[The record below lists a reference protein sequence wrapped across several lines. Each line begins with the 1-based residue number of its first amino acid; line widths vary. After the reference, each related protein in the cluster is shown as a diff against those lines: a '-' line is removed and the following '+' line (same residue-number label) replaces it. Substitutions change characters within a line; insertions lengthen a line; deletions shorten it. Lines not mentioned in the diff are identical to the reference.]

1 MEKFPREQLDSSR
14 HDEALQAKM
23 SREVQ
28 ATRRANPRVR
38 CPECGSNA
46 NLVWFFFSSPPKTW
60 QMQAGRAG
68 VIAFCDV
75 HERQV
80 MFLSHARS

>member
-1 MEKFPREQLDSSR
+1 MERFPREELDASR
-14 HDEALQAKM
+14 RDESLQAKM
-23 SREVQ
+23 RREVE
-28 ATRRANPRVR
+28 ATKRANPRVTCR
-38 CPECGSNA
+38 ECRSRD

-60 QMQAGRAG
+60 QMGAGRAG

-80 MFLSHARS
+80 MFLPHARS